1 MSIPFFI
8 NDDPQLFLDGRFL
21 AESTRTRI
29 VPQRPTKT
37 NEHCLTRCATAY
49 VTLLEPDGRFHGF
62 DALTKDGSEWRE
74 VSRGTA
80 PEEEDLLGLIF
91 GAETVFLD
99 PTSLEEARYK
109 RFEGDRNRISAS
121 LEGRDRYGCQITTRI
136 AYRGTLE

>member
-1 MSIPFFI
+1 MSFPLPIT
-8 NDDPQLFLDGRFL
+8 DQPQLFLDGRFL
-21 AESTRTRI
+21 AHSKRTRI

-37 NEHCLTRCATAY
+37 NERCLTRCATAY
-49 VTLLEPDGRFHGF
+49 ATLLEPDGHFRGL

-80 PEEEDLLGLIF
+80 PEEDDLLGLIF
-91 GAETVFLD
+91 GTETVFLD
-99 PTSLEEARYK
+99 PAGPEEARYK
-109 RFEGDRNRISAS
+109 RFEGNRNRISAS